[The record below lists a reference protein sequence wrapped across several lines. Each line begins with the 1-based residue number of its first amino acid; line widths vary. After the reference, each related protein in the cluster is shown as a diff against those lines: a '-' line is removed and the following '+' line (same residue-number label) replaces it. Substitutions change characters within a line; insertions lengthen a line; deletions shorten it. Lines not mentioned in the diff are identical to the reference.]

1 MLDTA
6 QTNEN
11 APLLIRRRG
20 VKVDV
25 SDVSSALRQ
34 IRNTGLNLLYRQP
47 CGYSTQS
54 FPLLP
59 SHFALPS
66 GLKHRKISATVGG
79 SSENT
84 CNHAGTDRTDL
95 TPQYVRANT
104 VQWTSGE
111 IGPLA
116 IDGRRSSVKAWLAA
130 KQFEDLS
137 TGGCPYLSL
146 DHCTL
151 NKWGRP

>member
-6 QTNEN
+6 QKNE
-11 APLLIRRRG
+11 RRG
-20 VKVDV
+20 LMLSRPSLRVGW
-25 SDVSSALRQ
+25 SDVLSALRQ
-34 IRNTGLNLLYRQP
+34 IEQALESAIPQP
-47 CGYSTQS
+47 CGDSTKS
-54 FPLLP
+54 LLFLP
-59 SHFALPS
+59 SPFALPS

-95 TPQYVRANT
+95 TPHYVRANT
-104 VQWTSGE
+104 AQWTSGE

-116 IDGRRSSVKAWLAA
+116 IGWQKVECKSMVAAEQLA
-130 KQFEDLS
+130 DLS

-146 DHCTL
+146 DNCTL
-151 NKWGRP
+151 NKEVT

>member
-1 MLDTA
+1 MKNPFDFYIA
-6 QTNEN
+6 
-11 APLLIRRRG
+11 G
-20 VKVDV
+20 VYLQ
-25 SDVSSALRQ
+25 SCRELTR
-34 IRNTGLNLLYRQP
+34 LYESEGSIFVINRTSRVV
-47 CGYSTQS
+47 YES
-54 FPLLP
+54 P
-59 SHFALPS
+59 SPDSMLPS

-95 TPQYVRANT
+95 TPHYVRANT

-111 IGPLA
+111 FGPLA

-130 KQFEDLS
+130 EQFKDLS

-151 NKWGRP
+151 NKEVT

>member
-1 MLDTA
+1 MLNRA

-11 APLLIRRRG
+11 APLLFRCRG
-20 VKVDV
+20 VKVDE
-25 SDVSSALRQ
+25 SDVLSALRQ
-34 IRNTGLNLLYRQP
+34 IEGFWCQSAIPQP
-47 CGYSTQS
+47 CGDSTQS
-54 FPLLP
+54 LLLLP
-59 SHFALPS
+59 STFALPS

-95 TPQYVRANT
+95 TPHYVRANT

-116 IDGRRSSVKAWLAA
+116 IDGIRPSVKAWVTAE
-130 KQFEDLS
+130 QFEDLS
-137 TGGCPYLSL
+137 TVGCPYLSL
-146 DHCTL
+146 DDCTL
-151 NKWGRP
+151 SKEVTI